1 MEEKPYQI
9 ERRGGTVVLST
20 TSFRAERR
28 SVLHSGVFNRE
39 LASSLSAGAVIV
51 GISFFFVLYS
61 KITAPYLIAVI
72 FLFASLFVLF
82 RVFVFRE
89 PVLETVFDSEKGT
102 ITISMKRTA
111 GSRAV
116 SYMLADLAG
125 IRICHLSMEPENIDA
140 VRLVERVAVQHG
152 TVIPGFGKTEDYFT
166 VELDFGE
173 KKAVVFSAGDRQGA
187 EAVVAGLQRVAA
199 WLFPYT
205 EGRA

>member
-1 MEEKPYQI
+1 M
-9 ERRGGTVVLST
+9 LST

-51 GISFFFVLYS
+51 VVSFFFALYFR
-61 KITAPYLIAVI
+61 IATPYLIAVI

-82 RVFVFRE
+82 RVIVFRE
-89 PVLETVFDSEKGT
+89 PVLETVFDREKGT

-116 SYMLADLAG
+116 SYMLAELAG
-125 IRICHLSMEPENIDA
+125 IRIRHLSMEPENIDA

-152 TVIPGFGKTEDYFT
+152 TVIPGFGKTEDYYT

-187 EAVVAGLQRVAA
+187 EAVIAGLQRDAA
-199 WLFPYT
+199 WLFPDT

>member
-1 MEEKPYQI
+1 MEEKPYYI

-20 TSFRAERR
+20 TSFRAERG

-51 GISFFFVLYS
+51 VISFFFALYFR
-61 KITAPYLIAVI
+61 ITVPYLIAVI

-89 PVLETVFDSEKGT
+89 PVLETIFDREKGT

-111 GSRAV
+111 GSKTV
-116 SYMLADLAG
+116 SYLLSELAG
-125 IRICHLSMEPENIDA
+125 IRVGHISLQPENLDA
-140 VRLVERVAVQHG
+140 VQLVERVAVQHG
-152 TVIPGFGKTEDYFT
+152 TVIPGFGKTEDFYT

-173 KKAVVFSAGDRQGA
+173 KKVVVFSAGERRRA
-187 EAVVAGLQRVAA
+187 EAVIAGLQRAA
-199 WLFPYT
+199 DWLIPGT
-205 EGRA
+205 AGRT